1 LFPLNGSDTYSI
13 VVPDNYFMDLA
24 GNMSIGTEISNIKLF
39 ETQNSGSSE
48 VILSKRVCDFS
59 TNANYTRVAQWYSY
73 QYEFLEFIVELSD
86 TEDFSTVKILSPNK
100 YRIINRVDTNN
111 NEGGDLR
118 IKSAKSVIDFELDL
132 EQTTY
137 VRFRTI
143 ERHLNY
149 IGADDLNTKQFEHVS
164 NAQQIIISDNP
175 IAVSG
180 VSQICG
186 INETSNFN
194 INTTGG
200 NWSVSDDSIASI
212 DDVTGNLT
220 TLKAGNVDIKYT
232 TSDGCEFI
240 KSLEI
245 FDATEVDITANG
257 QVEFCEGYSVSL
269 SSNVSKNF
277 IWYKDG
283 SPLPN
288 LTSNTVKLE
297 RISDSGTY
305 TLKYTTPCGEIT
317 SNSIVIKINS
327 KPNSSTIKSVE
338 NN

>member
-1 LFPLNGSDTYSI
+1 MN
-13 VVPDNYFMDLA
+13 
-24 GNMSIGTEISNIKLF
+24 TEIF
-39 ETQNSGSSE
+39 
-48 VILSKRVCDFS
+48 
-59 TNANYTRVAQWYSY
+59 
-73 QYEFLEFIVELSD
+73 VELSD
-86 TEDFSTVKILSPNK
+86 TASFTHVLILPQNKYKQISREDIINNAGDNLRTKTVKSI
-100 YRIINRVDTNN
+100 
-111 NEGGDLR
+111 
-118 IKSAKSVIDFELDL
+118 IDFELYL
-132 EQTTY
+132 EQTSY
-137 VRFRTI
+137 VRFKTV
-143 ERHLNY
+143 ETAGTTNPL
-149 IGADDLNTKQFEHVS
+149 TFEHIS

-175 IAVSG
+175 IEVSG

-245 FDATEVDITANG
+245 FDATEVDISANG

-277 IWYKDG
+277 VWHKDG

-288 LTSNTVKLE
+288 LTSNTVNLE

-317 SNSIVIKINS
+317 SNSIIIKINA
-327 KPNSSTIKSVE
+327 KPNSTIINTVE
-338 NN
+338 TN